1 MPIPFPNPAPTH
13 RRLRVALGHDWLCGY
28 RGGEGVLERLIRVVR
43 AHHEFAGLY
52 VMFDDQRSVAPAI
65 DATERTVS
73 GVGRWPLASTKLRRW
88 MMPFYPKATRQLS
101 RALLRDHESRPI
113 DVLITSS
120 SAAIKGLRA
129 PQGVPHLCYC
139 HTPPRYV
146 WSQTKE
152 YEQGSVLRRLGLRVF
167 RKSYQRWDQVSSSAD
182 YVTRLIANSQ
192 HTAEEITRCYERSA
206 KVIHPPVR
214 TDFFTPAVEKM
225 GDAREDAWLY
235 VGALE
240 PYKRVDLA
248 IAAAKKLNQRLIIVG
263 DGSELHR
270 LLNLARGTR
279 TQFLGRVDDFTLREQ
294 YRKARLLIFPQIED
308 FGITAVEAQ
317 ACGMPVVARR
327 AGGALDSV
335 LDGQTGAFF
344 DAPVIDSLIPATI
357 RCPRRADAAC
367 RLNAERFSEQAF
379 DTAILAEID
388 SISH

>member
-1 MPIPFPNPAPTH
+1 
-13 RRLRVALGHDWLCGY
+13 
-28 RGGEGVLERLIRVVR
+28 
-43 AHHEFAGLY
+43 
-52 VMFDDQRSVAPAI
+52 
-65 DATERTVS
+65 
-73 GVGRWPLASTKLRRW
+73 
-88 MMPFYPKATRQLS
+88 
-101 RALLRDHESRPI
+101 
-113 DVLITSS
+113 
-120 SAAIKGLRA
+120 
-129 PQGVPHLCYC
+129 
-139 HTPPRYV
+139 
-146 WSQTKE
+146 
-152 YEQGSVLRRLGLRVF
+152 
-167 RKSYQRWDQVSSSAD
+167 
-182 YVTRLIANSQ
+182 
-192 HTAEEITRCYERSA
+192 
-206 KVIHPPVR
+206 
-214 TDFFTPAVEKM
+214 M

-294 YRKARLLIFPQIED
+294 YRKARLLIFPQVED

-335 LDGQTGAFF
+335 VEGQTGTFF
-344 DAPVIDSLIPATI
+344 DDPAIDSLIPATI
-357 RCPRRADAAC
+357 RCPRRVDAAC

-379 DTAILAEID
+379 DAAILAEID